1 MVSRSISLFTK
12 RPVQLM
18 SQFCVSVIAHIS
30 IFIVYAGCRYFTRT
44 GTNVVVEG
52 LENIPPYGSVLLVA
66 RHYHH
71 LYDGSILTT
80 IVPRRTHILVAL
92 DWIQS
97 QAIRR
102 FMETFC
108 WLAKWPVVLREE
120 RLENA
125 TIKSAYMLNES
136 KRYMRSG
143 ITMAVNLLRDGE
155 ALVIFPE
162 AYPNVEPTTPPEQA
176 DDEFLPFKPGFAKI
190 VEIAERSGKTQ
201 VVIIPTGFHYVY
213 HADKKRWQVT
223 VRFGKM
229 LLREDFASS
238 KAFVREIEQQVRN
251 LSK

>member
-1 MVSRSISLFTK
+1 MVK
-12 RPVQLM
+12 
-18 SQFCVSVIAHIS
+18 
-30 IFIVYAGCRYFTRT
+30 
-44 GTNVVVEG
+44 G
-52 LENIPPYGSVLLVA
+52 LENIPPYGPVLLVA

-97 QAIRR
+97 KAIRR

-120 RLENA
+120 RLEDTKN
-125 TIKSAYMLNES
+125 KSVYTLSES

-143 ITMAVNLLRDGE
+143 IAMAVNLLRNGE

-162 AYPNVEPTTPPEQA
+162 AYPNVEPSTPPEQA
-176 DDEFLPFKPGFAKI
+176 NDEFLPFKPGFAKI
-190 VEIAERSGKTQ
+190 VEIAERGGKKQ

-213 HADKKRWQVT
+213 HADKKRWHVT
-223 VRFGKM
+223 IRFGEM

-238 KAFVREIEQQVRN
+238 QAFVQEIERRVKA
-251 LSK
+251 LSQ